1 MLHSPVVSGH
11 THTVIMR
18 PTSNSTTQLGEGAA
32 DGGGAAGRLV
42 SGGGVGGGVVAALGV
57 GTAPPRRRP
66 GRTTGV
72 GSGTRRGRTR
82 SSVGLAV
89 GMSVVV
95 GIGAGVGSVGAGPE
109 WGGVE
114 G

>member
-18 PTSNSTTQLGEGAA
+18 PTSNSTTQLGEGVA

-42 SGGGVGGGVVAALGV
+42 SGGGGVVAALGV

-89 GMSVVV
+89 GISVAV
-95 GIGAGVGSVGAGPE
+95 GTGSGVGSVGAGPE